1 MKYSSNYTKKF
12 KKNLRLCQKRGY
24 DMNLF
29 EQVSNLLE
37 TTGSL
42 PSQYHPHK
50 LSGKYAGLW
59 ECHIQGDW
67 LLIWSQDDTEL
78 ILLFTDTGTHSD
90 LF

>member
-1 MKYSSNYTKKF
+1 MKYSINYTKKF

-37 TTGSL
+37 TTGAL

-90 LF
+90 LI